1 MDDALRQTPPVDD
14 LIEAAKEV
22 RIRQELALVAL
33 GKRPADKALRVGR
46 LFDVHTRSWREDWE
60 IVIKGRRIAWVGP
73 AGEYA
78 GEVGERVHEPDL
90 SAVPGF
96 GEVHKHIESSH
107 LTPEWEAALV
117 LPLGQFV
124 LGILAIVFGA
134 AGRRRGENGVGPIIA
149 GGVTTAV
156 LAKLAAR
163 GDIDPEERVVLVITG
178 EGLKT
183 LDAVR
188 GSFETHTIEPTV
200 AAFDAGVPQTI
211 SV

>member
-1 MDDALRQTPPVDD
+1 MARRNFLFNASSVAELPARLTSQIGSRENLLFLPSVPPMDDALRQPPPVDD

-22 RIRQELALVAL
+22 RIRQDLALVAL

-73 AGEYA
+73 GGRILGRGRGSAFTS
-78 GEVGERVHEPDL
+78 PTL

-117 LPLGQFV
+117 LPRGNTWTCEASHEFSNVNGAAQSR
-124 LGILAIVFGA
+124 ILAGGA
-134 AGRRRGENGVGPIIA
+134 KAR
-149 GGVTTAV
+149 
-156 LAKLAAR
+156 LAAEDLPAAR
-163 GDIDPEERVVLVITG
+163 LRRAAD
-178 EGLKT
+178 GL
-183 LDAVR
+183 
-188 GSFETHTIEPTV
+188 
-200 AAFDAGVPQTI
+200 
-211 SV
+211 